1 MNLSLTNPG
10 DATKIRGL
18 GDVSISGDGF
28 FCREIMMDEQPLE
41 VENVS
46 ALEESVQSLKDV
58 AAAEVIAS
66 QVSVQ
71 DSAVMHLQGETVTA
85 TNTGIMLASVQ
96 HFDAST
102 SGIGSLFADTVHLH
116 ESQAGFVVGRQV
128 TGELIRTKILLA
140 SKVEG
145 QVETLIDTP
154 RTLLFGI
161 SAGVATGLVLTLF
174 RLILKRK

>member
-1 MNLSLTNPG
+1 
-10 DATKIRGL
+10 
-18 GDVSISGDGF
+18 
-28 FCREIMMDEQPLE
+28 MDEQPVE
-41 VENVS
+41 VENMS
-46 ALEESVQSLKDV
+46 AQDEAVQSFKDS

-66 QVSVQ
+66 QVNIQ
-71 DSAVMHLQGETVTA
+71 DSAVMHLQGEMVTA

-102 SGIGSLFADTVHLH
+102 TGVGGLFSDTVHLH
-116 ESQAGFVVGRQV
+116 ESQVGLVVGRQV
-128 TGELIRTKILLA
+128 TGEVIRTKILLA

-174 RLILKRK
+174 RLVLKRK

>member
-1 MNLSLTNPG
+1 
-10 DATKIRGL
+10 
-18 GDVSISGDGF
+18 
-28 FCREIMMDEQPLE
+28 MDEQPLE
-41 VENVS
+41 VENMS
-46 ALEESVQSLKDV
+46 AQDEAGQAIKDT
-58 AAAEVIAS
+58 AAAEIIAS
-66 QVSVQ
+66 QVNIQ
-71 DSAVMHLQGETVTA
+71 DTAVMRLQGETVTA

-102 SGIGSLFADTVHLH
+102 TGIGSLFADTVHLH
-116 ESQAGFVVGRQV
+116 ESQAGLVVGRQV
-128 TGELIRTKILLA
+128 TGEAIRTKILLA